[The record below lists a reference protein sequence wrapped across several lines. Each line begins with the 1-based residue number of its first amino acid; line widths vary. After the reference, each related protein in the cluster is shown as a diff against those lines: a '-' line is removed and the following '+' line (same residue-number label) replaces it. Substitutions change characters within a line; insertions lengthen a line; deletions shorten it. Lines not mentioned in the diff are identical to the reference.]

1 MYGGKSWKHLGSYGT
16 CNCVFCSFNTVSY
29 FSPQSIPCYEMCKKS
44 FKKNWWQTG
53 AHLEGCSFIPGR
65 QSAARQQKCFIKKIE
80 KSGVQGGG
88 SASYASAFRSGH
100 NIRVLGSSPASGS
113 LVIGE
118 SASPSRSALPS
129 ALSLMNK

>member
-80 KSGVQGGG
+80 KSGVQGVVQLVTRLPSDQVIISG
-88 SASYASAFRSGH
+88 SWDQVQH
-100 NIRVLGSSPASGS
+100 RVPCSSGS
-113 LVIGE
+113 LLL
-118 SASPSRSALPS
+118 PLPLLKRSLY
-129 ALSLMNK
+129 LK